1 MDGTPRRVPGSGHS
15 LKHSISRRLT
25 LLLVAAFV
33 AAFCVVWAAY
43 DAVPADAANR
53 VPPGFRDTLVAR
65 GISQPTAMAFAPDG
79 RIFVA
84 QKTGDLRVI
93 KNGKL
98 LSRPFLRV
106 SPNVEGERG
115 LLGVAL
121 DPGFRRNGNVY
132 VYYTARTP
140 KVHNRISRF
149 TAVRTVSG
157 SRGNVARDGSQRII
171 LDLNNL
177 SSAANHN
184 GGAIHFGKDGKLYAA
199 VGENARPENS
209 QTLNNMLGKMLR
221 INKTGSI
228 PGDNPFYN
236 RAKGKNR
243 AIWALG
249 LRNPYT
255 FAVQPGTGKIHIN
268 DVGQKTW
275 EEINR
280 GVKGANYGWPNFEGP
295 ENSRRYRPPI
305 FAYRH
310 GSTGTTGCAIT
321 GGAFYNPAKNTFG
334 AAYRGDYFFG
344 DFCNGWIRR
353 YDARTDRATSFAT
366 TPQFGLVDLAVS
378 RNGDLYYLHR
388 ATDSLRKIS
397 KM

>member
-1 MDGTPRRVPGSGHS
+1 M
-15 LKHSISRRLT
+15 SRRALGAGLRVKNSRSRKHA
-25 LLLVAAFV
+25 LLLAAAFV
-33 AAFCVVWAAY
+33 AAFCVVWVAY
-43 DAVPADAANR
+43 DAEPARGAVPD
-53 VPPGFRDTLVAR
+53 GFRDALVAG
-65 GISQPTAMAFAPDG
+65 GISGPTAMAFAPDG
-79 RIFVA
+79 RVFVA
-84 QKTGDLRVI
+84 QKTGALRVVS
-93 KNGKL
+93 NGRL

-106 SPNVEGERG
+106 RPDARGERG

-121 DPGFRRNGNVY
+121 DPGFRKNGYVY

-149 TAVRTVSG
+149 TAARNASG
-157 SRGNVARDGSQRII
+157 APGNRAKTGSQKVI
-171 LDLNNL
+171 LELNNL

-184 GGAIHFGKDGKLYAA
+184 GGAIHFGEDGRLYAA

-209 QTLNNMLGKMLR
+209 QTLRNLLGKILR
-221 INKTGSI
+221 INKNGSI
-228 PGDNPFYN
+228 PRDNPFYG
-236 RAKGKNR
+236 RARGKNK

-255 FAVQPGTGKIHIN
+255 FAVQPGTGRIFIN

-280 GVKGANYGWPNFEGP
+280 GAKGANYGWPRYEGP
-295 ENSRRYRPPI
+295 ENDPRYRPPI

-310 GSTGTTGCAIT
+310 GNTGTTGCAIT
-321 GGAFYNPAKNTFG
+321 GGAFYNPARNTFG
-334 AAYRGDYFFG
+334 AAYQGDYFFG

-353 YDARTDRATSFAT
+353 YDPRTDRATSFAT
-366 TPQFGLVDLAVS
+366 TPQFGLVDLQVS

-388 ATDSLRKIS
+388 ATNSLRKIS
-397 KM
+397 RG